1 MPPIT
6 HELGL
11 PPPDELNG
19 EFQGE
24 MKRAIIV
31 SKIVKKNEALIPFVP
46 PTLIV
51 LLLISNARTL
61 SYPTLNTIYV
71 VHSHSD
77 FRHFAFICKRNT
89 SAKAEQG

>member
-1 MPPIT
+1 MFGLSSVPPIT

-51 LLLISNARTL
+51 LLLIFKCTNVVI
-61 SYPTLNTIYV
+61 SYAEHIICGTFT
-71 VHSHSD
+71 
-77 FRHFAFICKRNT
+77 FRF
-89 SAKAEQG
+89 